1 MVKYND
7 VRFCFLDIIE
17 TNTMVQLD
25 FDFDAR
31 FGNYDFF
38 KTCVHAHVSII
49 FLPSH
54 MHAYIHYDV
63 LPKENRPIKSFS
75 RKLAVFFFSPAS

>member
-38 KTCVHAHVSII
+38 KTCVHAHVFIL
-49 FLPSH
+49 FLPLH
-54 MHAYIHYDV
+54 IRMH
-63 LPKENRPIKSFS
+63 P
-75 RKLAVFFFSPAS
+75 LASLLFFLSLCPSCIQAL